1 MDPVVS
7 LIRDI
12 EGRAGVQERIG
23 RLEAAD
29 VPEGGGAGISGA
41 GASGRLVI
49 WSSAT
54 NVTSDPGLTYV
65 IADDTLFIDG
75 SSDNIRLR
83 LQGHSSQTSAI
94 TTWEKSTGLV
104 IAKMVENAGV
114 YAGTGAAL
122 VLRDGLD
129 VDEVRLFCRDSADD
143 GDQLGLTGHYS
154 AGGHRY
160 IRMTIIPVGTP
171 SEGGG
176 FQTFADGAQTQW
188 TNWATNTTE
197 AFIAPRSNL
206 DRFVIKA
213 GHLASDSNSLFFK
226 PSTGQ
231 LSIGTSLSSVATAQ
245 FDINITNSARV
256 GQIITAAASQSVN
269 TLLIQDSA
277 AGQLF
282 AVSAIGHGAFGTS
295 APSATVVLRTTKT
308 FSSFAVST
316 RAIVADTTVT
326 AAANSAANFIGVSSE
341 PTLDQNGFN
350 ATAAR
355 GLIGIQ
361 NKATASGASGTIT
374 GAVGGSYQVVN
385 TGAGTITNAYGG
397 YFLSNAN
404 TGGGTLTNNY
414 GIFIDDQ
421 DAGSSTNFAILT
433 NAGNIVFNEGGDANT
448 DVRMESDS
456 RTHMF
461 FLDASANTLG
471 VNQSA
476 PVARFHITESTLG
489 NEVLRLESTAT
500 NDDPRESVYQNRVAT
515 TNATQTTIHTFTVP
529 ATTTYMIEAYVTA
542 RRTGGS
548 SGTAEDGAGYVIR
561 GTYKNVAG
569 TATLIGAVNA
579 SYTAED
585 QAGWDATLN
594 VTGATVL
601 CQVTGAANNN
611 VTWHL
616 TARVW
621 QLSS

>member
-29 VPEGGGAGISGA
+29 VPTGAGAGIGGAGAA
-41 GASGRLVI
+41 GRVTL
-49 WSSAT
+49 WLNT
-54 NVTSDPGLTYV
+54 TDVTSHAKLTY
-65 IADDTLFIDG
+65 
-75 SSDNIRLR
+75 
-83 LQGHSSQTSAI
+83 TSAI
-94 TTWEKSTGLV
+94 
-104 IAKMVENAGV
+104 NAGG
-114 YAGTGAAL
+114 GTGPAYGIE
-122 VLRDGLD
+122 DGLGLD
-129 VDEVRLFCRDSADD
+129 QVWLYCINSTDD
-143 GDQLGLTGHYS
+143 GDQLGVIGKFA
-154 AGGHRY
+154 AGGNRYHR
-160 IRMTIIPVGTP
+160 ICSLPTGSHV
-171 SEGGG
+171 EGGG
-176 FQTFADGAQTQW
+176 FTSFSDGSLAHW
-188 TNWATNTTE
+188 ANWYTTTTAT
-197 AFIAPRSNL
+197 IIG
-206 DRFVIKA
+206 IKA
-213 GHLASDSNSLFFK
+213 SQDVFQIKNGHQPSEPTSLWFK
-226 PSTGQ
+226 PSTAQ
-231 LSIGTSLSSVATAQ
+231 LGIGVGLSGAPSGQ
-245 FDINITNSARV
+245 FDVTIGNSARV
-256 GQIITAAASQSVN
+256 GMIITAAASQSVN

-277 AGQLF
+277 LAQIF

-295 APSATVVLRTTKT
+295 APSATVVLRATKT

-404 TGGGTLTNNY
+404 TGGGALTNNY

-461 FLDASANTLG
+461 FLDASANTIG
-471 VNQSA
+471 INQST

-489 NEVLRLESTAT
+489 NEVFRLESVAT

-515 TNATQTTIHTFTVP
+515 TNATQTTIHTFTIP
-529 ATTTYMIEAYVTA
+529 TTTTFMIEAYVTA

-579 SYTAED
+579 AYTAED

-611 VTWHL
+611 VTWHM